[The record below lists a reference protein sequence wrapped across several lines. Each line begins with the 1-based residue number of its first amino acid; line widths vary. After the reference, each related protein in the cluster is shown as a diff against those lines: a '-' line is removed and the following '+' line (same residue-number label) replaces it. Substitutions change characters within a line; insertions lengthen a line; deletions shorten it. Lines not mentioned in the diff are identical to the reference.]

1 MLVSDRAQGLEN
13 LLHTTYYTFDSKMYI
28 IRTGIKYHLSIKS
41 EVITGKSQTGV
52 NTSRRSLRFSRDD

>member
-13 LLHTTYYTFDSKMYI
+13 LVPTTYYTVDSKMYI
-28 IRTGIKYHLSIKS
+28 IRGGIKYHLSTES

-52 NTSRRSLRFSRDD
+52 NTSRRSLSFSRND

>member
-13 LLHTTYYTFDSKMYI
+13 LLHTTYYTVDSKMYI
-28 IRTGIKYHLSIKS
+28 IRTGIKYHSTKS

-52 NTSRRSLRFSRDD
+52 NTSRRSLRFSYND